1 MNTNIILLLL
11 CICIAIQQLQIQA
24 LRKHINIIEHNN
36 EVLRIGINNL
46 SGGKTYEKKIKE

>member
-24 LRKHINIIEHNN
+24 LRKHISILQHNN
-36 EVLRIGINNL
+36 EVLRKGINNL
-46 SGGKTYEKKIKE
+46 SGGTYEKNKE